1 LDALNARANAAALAN
16 GNGHLLQN
24 PITAIFSQQQDSSDS
39 SNAPGS
45 VVTSEN
51 GPNNT
56 LINNNGLLADML
68 TANLIMAASSSGTSG
83 VTTATATA
91 VTGAGAAVS
100 RKWSREDRKQKEMET
115 KMALMLSATQLPMNI
130 IENSFFREF
139 MEYHYFQILNTQHA
153 RTVVNLK
160 NHLAVA
166 KKIAIMIDVLKLNT
180 PTTSASLTTGN
191 DDKEESKDSDSK
203 DSTSE
208 NSDSG
213 FDASSEN
220 QSGAESPKS
229 SSAVPIEEM
238 RPLVRLCISAAFYSP
253 LVQRMDVALLG
264 VRTLADQPSM
274 LDAVKNTV
282 EQVLAEFEITSSKVS
297 RYLCNGICELIGK
310 DVSLE
315 DIFPQMVAKLIFYS
329 VINCS

>member
-1 LDALNARANAAALAN
+1 MDALNARANAAALAN

-39 SNAPGS
+39 GNAPGS

-83 VTTATATA
+83 VATATATA

-139 MEYHYFQILNTQHA
+139 MEYILNTQHA
-153 RTVVNLK
+153 RTVINLK

-229 SSAVPIEEM
+229 SSAVPVEEM

-282 EQVLAEFEITSSKVS
+282 EQDP
-297 RYLCNGICELIGK
+297 G
-310 DVSLE
+310 
-315 DIFPQMVAKLIFYS
+315 
-329 VINCS
+329 